1 MELLSIDDFKD
12 SEFGPDWGSFD
23 YLLEVTRVGYEKFV
37 RNGNY
42 FKNKKGD
49 EKKKQ
54 GLVFKYFNNN
64 ALKLEDL
71 MEGEIMGLKREKRLN
86 KNNAGL
92 KRKLESKEQE
102 EVSLK
107 LKRSKINIPVC
118 PNSRPELPE
127 NFKEHIWYDL
137 LMMTVSTCRK

>member
-1 MELLSIDDFKD
+1 MELLSIDDFKH

-23 YLLEVTRVGYEKFV
+23 YLLEVTRVGYEKYV

-42 FKNKKGD
+42 FKKKHGD
-49 EKKKQ
+49 ENKRQ
-54 GLVFKYFNNN
+54 GLVFKYFKNN
-64 ALKLEDL
+64 AIKLDDL
-71 MEGEIMGLKREKRLN
+71 MEEKAMLN

-102 EVSLK
+102 DVGLK
-107 LKRSKINIPVC
+107 LKRSKMNVPVC

-127 NFKEHIWYDL
+127 NFKEHIIGKMVVPIGFWL
-137 LMMTVSTCRK
+137 